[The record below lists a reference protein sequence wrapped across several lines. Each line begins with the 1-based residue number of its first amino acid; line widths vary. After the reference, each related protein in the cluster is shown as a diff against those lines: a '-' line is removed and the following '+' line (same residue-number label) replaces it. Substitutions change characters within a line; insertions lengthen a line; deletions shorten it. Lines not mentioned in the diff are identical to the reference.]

1 MAKDE
6 KEALK
11 KFPNLPKFVFVSE
24 PRDFYSPI
32 NGKLI
37 KKSEIDLVARV
48 ITGGKLRKIFPVTSG
63 IATEVATCI
72 PGTILAEVMGN
83 SIKKEEFFEKE
94 KRIRIGHPSGGYW
107 SSKEIKDVI
116 ELRIALEVFAVK
128 LAIQRILPNE
138 INELKILIA
147 KMEKAVK
154 KVDMMKASHLN
165 SLFHDKIIL
174 ASKNKELFE
183 VMEPIKNKIHHFRI
197 ISIFTPNRLEGSLK
211 EHKAIFN
218 ALKNK
223 DDKSAQRLM
232 AKHIQEVGSIIEKKI
247 KEKEGI
253 K

>member
-1 MAKDE
+1 MGRLQIGNIKDE
-6 KEALK
+6 RKYLRDLIFEKLQQAIFSKKFKSGERITEKEIAEELRVSRTPVREALYR
-11 KFPNLPKFVFVSE
+11 LAST
-24 PRDFYSPI
+24 
-32 NGKLI
+32 GLI
-37 KKSEIDLVARV
+37 KI
-48 ITGGKLRKIFPVTSG
+48 
-63 IATEVATCI
+63 I
-72 PGTILAEVMGN
+72 PHRGFLI
-83 SIKKEEFFEKE
+83 S
-94 KRIRIGHPSGGYW
+94 RW

-138 INELKILIA
+138 IDELKTLII

-154 KVDMMKASHLN
+154 KEDMMKASHLN

-211 EHKAIFN
+211 EHKEILN
-218 ALKNK
+218 ALINK
-223 DDKSAQRLM
+223 DDELAQKLM
-232 AKHIQEVGSIIEKKI
+232 AQHIQEVGLIIEKKL
-247 KEKEGI
+247 KEKEDI